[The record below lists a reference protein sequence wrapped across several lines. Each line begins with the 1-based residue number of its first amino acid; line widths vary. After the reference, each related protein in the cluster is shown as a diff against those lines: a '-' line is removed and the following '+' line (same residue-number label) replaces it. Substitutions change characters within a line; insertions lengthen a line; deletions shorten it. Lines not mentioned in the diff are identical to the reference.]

1 MGVVEFCLCGVWHQN
16 EGCREGRSE
25 RGRKDDSGMLAACME
40 FGLKKY
46 ASPPLCD
53 FLFANNQVLRDW
65 PRQYEFAFA

>member
-1 MGVVEFCLCGVWHQN
+1 
-16 EGCREGRSE
+16 
-25 RGRKDDSGMLAACME
+25 MLAACME